1 MRFFSVKPFVNQET
15 LRKFY
20 FSYVHSI
27 FITLQFSLAVHNIVI
42 VFLRCK
48 KIIKSCYG
56 FNKYRSMLYII
67 EAMKYPPT
75 EITVYVFLIV
85 IYSQEYRIT

>member
-1 MRFFSVKPFVNQET
+1 
-15 LRKFY
+15 
-20 FSYVHSI
+20 
-27 FITLQFSLAVHNIVI
+27 
-42 VFLRCK
+42 
-48 KIIKSCYG
+48 
-56 FNKYRSMLYII
+56 MLYII